1 MKDGIRY
8 LQWKPASSV
17 TSPPSLEVWA
27 ALRVTEAPGQDGLTD
42 ALAVGE
48 DWSAAQV
55 SRAVNASAMLSA
67 YMSALQDDMAE
78 RMAKGKPTGEEW
90 RESVSQPT
98 GSSDAPQEPPSQ
110 QDEFWAWRS
119 PEQGSETYHT
129 PGER

>member
-78 RMAKGKPTGEEW
+78 RMVKGKPTEEEW
-90 RESVSQPT
+90 EGVRVTTDWILQCASGAAQSAGRVLGLAVAGT
-98 GSSDAPQEPPSQ
+98 
-110 QDEFWAWRS
+110 RV
-119 PEQGSETYHT
+119 
-129 PGER
+129 